1 MAVNVT
7 GGLPAGAPVAV
18 ARSGRSGRRGRQA
31 LEGWLFIGPVVL
43 GILVFQFIPVMVSV
57 YASFTDWSGLSDPVF
72 IGLDNYRRMPDDP
85 LLLGTIANTF
95 YFSAGFIPL
104 SIGLGLGLA
113 LLCTGRLRGMRFF
126 RTAFFVP
133 YVVNIVAVSLIW
145 FWFYSPS
152 QGVINGLLSVVGVD
166 GPAWL
171 ASSTWAMPAVI
182 ITSVWQGVGY
192 PMIILLG
199 GLQGIPE
206 SLNEAAMIDGASA
219 WRRLRSVKLPL
230 LTPHLFFLF
239 ITQFISSFQIFG
251 IIFVM
256 TSGGPA
262 NATTVYIYYL
272 YQNAFAY
279 GRMGYASALA
289 MVLFLFIGIITAV
302 QWRLQRRWVFYG

>member
-1 MAVNVT
+1 MAVKVT
-7 GGLPAGAPVAV
+7 DGLPAGAPVAA
-18 ARSGRSGRRGRQA
+18 ARPTRPRRRRRQA
-31 LEGWLFIGPVVL
+31 VEGWLFIAPVVL
-43 GILVFQFIPVMVSV
+43 GILLFQFFPVMVSV

-113 LLCTGRLRGMRFF
+113 LLCTGRLRWMPFF

-152 QGVINGLLSVVGVD
+152 QGVINGLLSLVGVD

-171 ASSTWAMPAVI
+171 ADSSWAMPAVI

-199 GLQGIPE
+199 GLQGIPT
-206 SLNEAAMIDGASA
+206 SLTEAAAIDGASA
-219 WRRLRSVKLPL
+219 WRRLRSVTLPL
-230 LTPHLFFLF
+230 LTPHLFFLL

-256 TSGGPA
+256 TDGGPA

-289 MVLFLFIGIITAV
+289 MVLFLFIGLITAV

>member
-1 MAVNVT
+1 M
-7 GGLPAGAPVAV
+7 
-18 ARSGRSGRRGRQA
+18 
-31 LEGWLFIGPVVL
+31 FIGPVVL

>member
-7 GGLPAGAPVAV
+7 DDPPASSAAV
-18 ARSGRSGRRGRQA
+18 AASPARRRRSRRQTI
-31 LEGWLFIGPVVL
+31 EGWLFIGPVVL
-43 GILVFQFIPVMVSV
+43 GILTFQFVPVMVSV
-57 YASFTDWSGLSDPVF
+57 YASFTDWSGLSDPDF
-72 IGLDNYRRMPDDP
+72 IGLGNYQRMPGDS
-85 LLLGTIANTF
+85 LLLTTVANTF

-113 LLCTGRLRGMRFF
+113 LLCSGKLRGMPFF

-133 YVVNIVAVSLIW
+133 YVVNIVVVSLIW
-145 FWFYSPS
+145 FWFYAPS
-152 QGVINGLLSVVGVD
+152 NGVINGLLSLVGVD

-182 ITSVWQGVGY
+182 ITSVWQGVGF

-199 GLQGIPE
+199 GLQGIP
-206 SLNEAAMIDGASA
+206 SALHEAAAIDGASS
-219 WRRLRSVKLPL
+219 WRRFRSVTLPL
-230 LTPHLFFLF
+230 LTPHLFFLVV
-239 ITQFISSFQIFG
+239 TQFITSFQIFG

-256 TSGGPA
+256 TDGGPG

-289 MVLFLFIGIITAV
+289 VVLFLFVGLVTAV

>member
-1 MAVNVT
+1 MSVKVT
-7 GGLPAGAPVAV
+7 NGLPAGASAADAQP
-18 ARSGRSGRRGRQA
+18 GRPRRHRRQA
-31 LEGWLFIGPVVL
+31 LEGWLFIAPVVL
-43 GILVFQFIPVMVSV
+43 GILVFQFLPVMVSV
-57 YASFTDWSGLSDPVF
+57 YASFTDWSGLSEPEF

-85 LLLGTIANTF
+85 LLLETIANTF

-113 LLCTGRLRGMRFF
+113 LLCTGRIRGIAFF

-152 QGVINGLLSVVGVD
+152 QGVINGLLSLVGVD

-171 ASSTWAMPAVI
+171 ADSSWAMPAVI

-199 GLQGIPE
+199 GLQGIPT
-206 SLNEAAMIDGASA
+206 SLTEAATIDGASA
-219 WRRLRSVKLPL
+219 FRRLRSVTLPL
-230 LTPHLFFLF
+230 LTPHLFFLL

-289 MVLFLFIGIITAV
+289 MVLFLFIGLITAV